1 MVIVHPINMAMK
13 ITQHVGVA
21 RQRVRNTDLSP
32 QPFWVHLLSAVV
44 WINHYC
50 CLSRDYVHN
59 KFSGPEIQV
68 LGMDVSEFIFFHL
81 GVKKG
86 LPPMRPP
93 KCPSGSLT
101 RGKGLSIWIALVS
114 LFYPILLSKI
124 KMQRLSLRSHAEGSI
139 LLSGRLHIYPQPT
152 SISSQFVPFNLYE

>member
-68 LGMDVSEFIFFHL
+68 LGMDISEFIFFSPWCKARSPSYEAPKMSKWLFNQRKRLVYMNSSCVPVLPHIAVQDKNAKSFSMVSRWREHL
-81 GVKKG
+81 TIWETAYI
-86 LPPMRPP
+86 
-93 KCPSGSLT
+93 PST
-101 RGKGLSIWIALVS
+101 
-114 LFYPILLSKI
+114 Y
-124 KMQRLSLRSHAEGSI
+124 
-139 LLSGRLHIYPQPT
+139 
-152 SISSQFVPFNLYE
+152 FNKFTVCSF